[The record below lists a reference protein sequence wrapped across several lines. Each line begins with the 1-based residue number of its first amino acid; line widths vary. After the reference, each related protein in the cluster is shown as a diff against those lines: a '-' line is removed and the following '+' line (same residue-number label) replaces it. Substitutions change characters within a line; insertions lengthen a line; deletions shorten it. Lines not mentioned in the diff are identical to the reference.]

1 MLKIFDWRQPF
12 PSSWKGEYEKDRQRT
27 KKKGDTGE
35 GEIKEEKENSQAYQ
49 FSFHDE

>member
-1 MLKIFDWRQPF
+1 MKKID
-12 PSSWKGEYEKDRQRT
+12 KEQR
-27 KKKGDTGE
+27 KKETGE